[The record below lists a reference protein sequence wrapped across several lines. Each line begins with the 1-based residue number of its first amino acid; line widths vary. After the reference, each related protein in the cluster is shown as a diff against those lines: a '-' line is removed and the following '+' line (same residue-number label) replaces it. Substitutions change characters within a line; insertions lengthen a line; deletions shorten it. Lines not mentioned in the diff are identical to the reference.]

1 MRQAPDRSVCLQSN
15 TAPDGSADRDQA
27 DRVWPPL
34 GYESRTCRNVVAG
47 IPKARRVCEL
57 LPARPRAS
65 NTPRPSRKPAR
76 TARSEMRPARVE
88 RRTRSLRDVTARMS
102 EPALRPLSDRLAAAT
117 TGSEPFWQVCVFRPA
132 RPPDVK
138 PSWSR
143 LDRRAAYWFAH
154 SRAVAKQ
161 RRYG

>member
-1 MRQAPDRSVCLQSN
+1 PR
-15 TAPDGSADRDQA
+15 
-27 DRVWPPL
+27 

-57 LPARPRAS
+57 LPAHHRAS
-65 NTPRPSRKPAR
+65 NTPRSFRKPAR

-88 RRTRSLRDVTARMS
+88 KRTRYLRDVTARMS
-102 EPALRPLSDRLAAAT
+102 EPPLRPLSVSLGASRIGAEL
-117 TGSEPFWQVCVFRPA
+117 FWRVCVFRPT

-143 LDRRAAYWFAH
+143 LDRHAAYWFAH
-154 SRAVAKQ
+154 SQAVAKR

>member
-1 MRQAPDRSVCLQSN
+1 MRQAPARSVCLQSN
-15 TAPDGSADRDQA
+15 TAPDGNADRDLA
-27 DRVWPPL
+27 DRVWPPH
-34 GYESRTCRNVVAG
+34 GYESRTYRNVVEG

-76 TARSEMRPARVE
+76 TARSETQPARVE
-88 RRTRSLRDVTARMS
+88 KRTRSLRDVTARMS
-102 EPALRPLSDRLAAAT
+102 EPALRPLSDCLAAAT
-117 TGSEPFWQVCVFRPA
+117 IGLELFWRVCVFRPA
-132 RPPDVK
+132 RPPDAK
-138 PSWSR
+138 PPWSR

-154 SRAVAKQ
+154 SRAVAKR